1 MEKVRTWSAFSGP
14 CPDNIGPLSGPTS
27 MPLTRIFILRPW
39 WIAYEEPSASM
50 SVRPAASNE
59 LLTTKQRLCV
69 FHNTELSAEKALALS
84 EEDMNDTLLTSHAV
98 KAENLAAAGVGPRTL
113 KRMGVPD
120 AASLRK
126 MGFDSLYLTDSKFA
140 AEANAAFGAEA
151 VVDAFLMSASDAVA
165 IAGSDAV
172 GILGISTTDLLDACA
187 GAPVEAA
194 SVLQQL
200 PHGLSLV
207 AKNSCGSLR
216 PDGLCREYVCAPCP
230 GFPVH
235 PNHRHAR
242 CCHEARFRALH
253 QLRWR
258 RTPYASIHHQDRGV
272 RRAAAHLRWCSY
284 R

>member
-1 MEKVRTWSAFSGP
+1 
-14 CPDNIGPLSGPTS
+14 

-200 PHGLSLV
+200 PHGLSLEGV
-207 AKNSCGSLR
+207 SVKTLLDTGLRKAALSELGYSLSVIVKQTGAGGA
-216 PDGLCREYVCAPCP
+216 DLGKLGYGL
-230 GFPVH
+230 
-235 PNHRHAR
+235 
-242 CCHEARFRALH
+242 
-253 QLRWR
+253 
-258 RTPYASIHHQDRGV
+258 
-272 RRAAAHLRWCSY
+272 
-284 R
+284 